1 MQSTAQLKRFGK
13 WHKTTTAAVTWID
26 LDDDT
31 WCNIATF
38 LGLHALTLRRTCLSL
53 QRALHQLPRT
63 TMLARRVITYFVPHW
78 CGLEPSSTLKAVSF
92 AARLRDGA
100 SVRLRD
106 GAIAKVSAYASA
118 PDPER
123 EYEKL
128 TALAKKPSFT
138 EEVRQLVTDMMNL
151 PFCLLFK
158 VLDVIADSPKR
169 LLQTQQPGYK
179 LVNSNH
185 HLSKILSKRAADAS
199 RCELNDHG
207 GVVLTE
213 KDLRDAIRQF
223 HGLGVFSRAAV
234 GCKIVCRTEYPVL
247 YNTSTWHLA
256 AEKGMLLVLDFIY
269 YYMGDTQPMH
279 ACTVGGNNAY
289 AHAQRGMQRCL
300 DMPNTSETF
309 KQDTKVRYGKVLD
322 FLSKIGLSDR
332 PWRTLND
339 FIGTADDSD
348 DDDDDQ
354 GDGED
359 WENDPDDPDEPD
371 DSDDSENED
380 EPAVWS
386 E

>member
-1 MQSTAQLKRFGK
+1 
-13 WHKTTTAAVTWID
+13 
-26 LDDDT
+26 
-31 WCNIATF
+31 
-38 LGLHALTLRRTCLSL
+38 
-53 QRALHQLPRT
+53 
-63 TMLARRVITYFVPHW
+63 
-78 CGLEPSSTLKAVSF
+78 
-92 AARLRDGA
+92 
-100 SVRLRD
+100 
-106 GAIAKVSAYASA
+106 
-118 PDPER
+118 
-123 EYEKL
+123 
-128 TALAKKPSFT
+128 
-138 EEVRQLVTDMMNL
+138 
-151 PFCLLFK
+151 
-158 VLDVIADSPKR
+158 
-169 LLQTQQPGYK
+169 
-179 LVNSNH
+179 
-185 HLSKILSKRAADAS
+185 
-199 RCELNDHG
+199 
-207 GVVLTE
+207 
-213 KDLRDAIRQF
+213 
-223 HGLGVFSRAAV
+223 
-234 GCKIVCRTEYPVL
+234 
-247 YNTSTWHLA
+247 
-256 AEKGMLLVLDFIY
+256 
-269 YYMGDTQPMH
+269 QPMH